1 MKYKGR
7 AKSKNII
14 DKRNYFGSESDSGM
28 KWINKV
34 KAFKMESF
42 KAARDYSGVKSY
54 NKFKK

>member
-7 AKSKNII
+7 KISKNIE
-14 DKRNYFGSESDSGM
+14 DRRKYFPDSGM
-28 KWINKV
+28 KWNHKV

-42 KAARDYSGVKSY
+42 KAAREFSGAKDY